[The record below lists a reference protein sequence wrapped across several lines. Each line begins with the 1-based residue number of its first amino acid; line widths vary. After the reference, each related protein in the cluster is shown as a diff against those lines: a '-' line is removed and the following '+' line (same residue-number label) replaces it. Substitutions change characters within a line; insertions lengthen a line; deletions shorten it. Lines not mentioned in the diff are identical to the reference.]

1 MLTEQEEKFLS
12 TKQEPLKLSIA
23 LTRFFEVTSEEWK
36 SRYGDYLKRR
46 FRAAIHALILEGNL
60 SKIEILCAYGW
71 HTESMLQEF
80 IETAGKQNQTEIF
93 LYFLNL
99 KRHQN
104 HADSQQTA
112 IQLSPENPDTLCE
125 EILTQT
131 SNQICLQYP
140 FFTHTLHSF
149 TFKANN
155 EQSLL
160 PGTDGVHLLYHP
172 KTLILLYREHPDRL
186 MRILLHAMYHRLYFH
201 LLISPKE
208 NLRLWN
214 LACDIAVEHLIQKKT
229 SKVYDAEQIYHILE
243 EKDLSDERIA
253 ALEEA
258 YHADEHIYWK
268 DADASALLDSLTDE
282 WSFLSRTSGYG
293 TGGQSGGI
301 GAVHGLQEESMT
313 LRQKQKYDFRR
324 YLKRFAVSHEELQ
337 TDMDSLDYIPYLY
350 GLSHYGNMPLIE
362 HPEQKE
368 MKKLEELV
376 IAIDTS
382 SSCSLETVRRFMEET
397 YGILSNQENFF
408 KKMNV
413 YILQCD
419 CYIQHEAHI
428 TCEEDWKEYMEHLKI
443 HGRSGTDFRPVFRH
457 IEELRQK
464 KLLKNLKALLY
475 FTDGDGIYPQTPVDY
490 ETAFI
495 FYKEKENHQKVPSWA
510 TTLILDDTEEK

>member
-131 SNQICLQYP
+131 RNQICLQYP

-253 ALEEA
+253 AL
-258 YHADEHIYWK
+258 
-268 DADASALLDSLTDE
+268 
-282 WSFLSRTSGYG
+282 
-293 TGGQSGGI
+293 
-301 GAVHGLQEESMT
+301 
-313 LRQKQKYDFRR
+313 
-324 YLKRFAVSHEELQ
+324 
-337 TDMDSLDYIPYLY
+337 
-350 GLSHYGNMPLIE
+350 
-362 HPEQKE
+362 
-368 MKKLEELV
+368 
-376 IAIDTS
+376 
-382 SSCSLETVRRFMEET
+382 
-397 YGILSNQENFF
+397 
-408 KKMNV
+408 
-413 YILQCD
+413 
-419 CYIQHEAHI
+419 
-428 TCEEDWKEYMEHLKI
+428 
-443 HGRSGTDFRPVFRH
+443 
-457 IEELRQK
+457 
-464 KLLKNLKALLY
+464 
-475 FTDGDGIYPQTPVDY
+475 
-490 ETAFI
+490 
-495 FYKEKENHQKVPSWA
+495 
-510 TTLILDDTEEK
+510 